1 MTDLIIASVILSCVI
16 NGIYLV
22 FNWEGMLLERFGLIL
37 ESHLPQWLCKMT
49 FTCATCMSGIYG
61 LTTYLC
67 WKWSNLLI
75 IELIAFIAMTA
86 CLATLINIFLE
97 CALAIKELADH
108 DLGRNFKL

>member
-1 MTDLIIASVILSCVI
+1 MLELIIASLILSLVI

-37 ESHLPQWLCKMT
+37 ESHLPQWLCKML

-61 LTTYLC
+61 LTTYL
-67 WKWSNLLI
+67 SVFEPDFV
-75 IELIAFIAMTA
+75 ELIAFIAMTA